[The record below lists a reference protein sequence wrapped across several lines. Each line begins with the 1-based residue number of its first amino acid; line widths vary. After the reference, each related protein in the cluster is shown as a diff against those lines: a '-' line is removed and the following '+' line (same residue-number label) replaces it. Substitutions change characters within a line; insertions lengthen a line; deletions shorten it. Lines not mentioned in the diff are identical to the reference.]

1 MNRTL
6 KRPMFRIGG
15 SAGTGITS
23 GLDQPQKMANGGRT
37 GYQQG
42 SMPSFQASGVP
53 GFLTSFGLNLL
64 ATPPQGNIFQTA
76 ATAARGP
83 FDQLQTSQARQRQLE
98 AEKEFLRSERL
109 AGQEFEEGQLTKRL
123 ESAERIANIS
133 NDETLSLSQLTQIY
147 LAEFQGDPNA
157 DIKASNK
164 AKYVKNILPDLRLKV
179 GDTQI
184 GGIIDVDFTDA
195 SKAKKAAQKNRNK
208 VGQIFFDVNSGK
220 PIKLIRN
227 AEKKLDWVEYDMTT
241 QTTQDD
247 TEGEILAEA
256 NENEIKP
263 KKTIKESF
271 EPGLTDADKFI
282 LETIEKNRQKKEEG
296 MEKIPDYNIYR

>member
-1 MNRTL
+1 
-6 KRPMFRIGG
+6 MFRIGG

-37 GYQQG
+37 GYANGTQ
-42 SMPSFQASGVP
+42 MPSFQATGLP

-64 ATPPQGNIFQTA
+64 ATPPAGNIFQTA
-76 ATAARGP
+76 GMAAREP
-83 FDQLQTSQARQRQLE
+83 FNQLQASQARQRALE

-109 AGQEFEEGQLTKRL
+109 AGQEFEEGQLTKKL
-123 ESAERIANIS
+123 ETQERIANIK

-147 LAEFQGDPNA
+147 MAEFEGDANA
-157 DIKASNK
+157 EIKASNK
-164 AKYVKNILPDLRLKV
+164 ANYVKNILPDLRLKV

-184 GGIIDVDFTDA
+184 GGVIDVDFTDA
-195 SKAKKAAQKNRNK
+195 SQAKKAAQKNRNK

-227 AEKKLDWVEYDMTT
+227 DEKKLDWVAYDMTT

-263 KKTIKESF
+263 KKDFKESF
-271 EPGLTDADKFI
+271 SGTGLTETDQEI
-282 LETIEKNRQKKEEG
+282 LNIIEENKKKRQEG

>member
-42 SMPSFQASGVP
+42 SMPTFQTAGLP

-64 ATPPQGNIFQTA
+64 ATPPAGNIFQTA

-83 FDQLQTSQARQRQLE
+83 FDQLQASQARARALE

-109 AGQEFEEGQLTKRL
+109 ASQEFEEGQLEKRL
-123 ESAERIANIS
+123 DVEREKIAAG
-133 NDETLSLSQLTQIY
+133 DEFSISQLTQLY
-147 LAEFQGDPNA
+147 LENYQGDPNA
-157 DIKASNK
+157 QIKASNH
-164 AKYVKNILPDLRLKV
+164 ANYIKNILPDLRSKV
-179 GDTQI
+179 GDSQI
-184 GGIIDVDFTDA
+184 GGVIDVDFSDR
-195 SKAKKAAQKNRNK
+195 KKALRAAQMNKSK
-208 VGQIFFDVNSGK
+208 VGKVFFDVNSGK

-227 AEKKLDWVEYDMTT
+227 PENNKLDWVPYDITT
-241 QTTQDD
+241 QEVQD
-247 TEGEILAEA
+247 TSEVEILPEA
-256 NENEIKP
+256 NENEFKP
-263 KKTIKESF
+263 KQTIKEVF
-271 EPGLTDADKFI
+271 QPGLTDVDKEI
-282 LETIEKNRQKKEEG
+282 IRIIKETRKAAEEG
-296 MEKIPDYNIYR
+296 RKDVPNYNLYR

>member
-76 ATAARGP
+76 GMAAREP
-83 FDQLQTSQARQRQLE
+83 FNQLQTSQARQRQLE
-98 AEKEFLRSERL
+98 AEKAFLRSERL
-109 AGQEFEEGQLTKRL
+109 EGQKFDESQLTKKL
-123 ESAERIANIS
+123 ETQERIANIR
-133 NDETLSLSQLTQIY
+133 NDEALSVNQLASTY
-147 LAEFQGDPNA
+147 LDEYDGDLN
-157 DIKASNK
+157 KATNK
-164 AKYVKNILPDLRLKV
+164 AKFFIEIRPELAGTV
-179 GDTQI
+179 GETQI
-184 GGIIDVDFTDA
+184 GGIIEADLSNTKQATTFA
-195 SKAKKAAQKNRNK
+195 KANRNK
-208 VGQIFFDVNSGK
+208 VGKVFWDINTGT
-220 PIKLIRN
+220 L
-227 AEKKLDWVEYDMTT
+227 KKLVKDPETNKLGFVDFVMGAGST
-241 QTTQDD
+241 DD

-263 KKTIKESF
+263 KKDFKETFTGS
-271 EPGLTDADKFI
+271 GLTDTDKFI
-282 LETIEKNRQKKEEG
+282 LDTINESRLKREEG